1 MNFLTDYPE
10 YGFNLSS
17 GKTII
22 VRVNVTTP
30 AGSALAYSN
39 SSQHNLIVKNKPNV
53 KKGLI
58 FQTNETLS
66 NSYKVRI
73 FFKGLSIMEANYDP
87 VTNYE
92 IQYKISQNG
101 DTQSLVN
108 LSVTDSNFFDFTY
121 NKSTEY
127 IFYLKSTN
135 QFGSSLSEME
145 QPLIL
150 RVPFV

>member
-39 SSQHNLIVKNKPNV
+39 SSYHNLIVKNKPNV

-92 IQYKISQNG
+92 I
-101 DTQSLVN
+101 
-108 LSVTDSNFFDFTY
+108 
-121 NKSTEY
+121 
-127 IFYLKSTN
+127 
-135 QFGSSLSEME
+135 
-145 QPLIL
+145 
-150 RVPFV
+150 